1 MPSWVLLLFVFLVWC
16 LWAVAA
22 AADFAAED
30 ALRGVPAEQRRGV
43 SVFPIL
49 PVFPLILWG
58 FAWLIDRAAGSWG
71 SVIVGAGHLVFAVY
85 LTVSIVRNSRRFRG
99 HRRPTDLV

>member
-1 MPSWVLLLFVFLVWC
+1 MPPWVLLLFILLVWC

-22 AADFAAED
+22 ATELAAED

-43 SVFPIL
+43 SLFPIL

-58 FAWLIDRAAGSWG
+58 FAWLIDRAAGPWG
-71 SVIVGAGHLVFAVY
+71 SMIVGAGHLVFTVY
-85 LTVSIVRNSRRFRG
+85 LTVSIARNARRLRS
-99 HRRPTDLV
+99 HERPTELG